1 MEWIQKIV
9 QHKFWWLF
17 IIAAFIFI
25 VILSSLLHSK
35 IDLTSEKRYSL
46 SKSTKQL
53 LGKLDEELEID
64 VLLNGNLSSGF
75 KKLNVATEELLDNLR
90 EYSNGNLK
98 IRFTKPGEGLND
110 SAKLVLYD
118 SLVKMGVK
126 PINNEVKHDNND
138 SKSERLIFPYA
149 IVKYKDRQ
157 KVVDLMS
164 WKSGMDE
171 ESSSNYSEAL
181 LEFKFDDAIN
191 KVTKTDFPVVAYA
204 AGNGEPEP
212 LNPTV
217 RDLFDLMSNN
227 YRFGVMDLKEGILN
241 ADTIKALLIVKP
253 SLPFTEAEKIKIDQY
268 IMQGGKVVWCIDKL
282 YAEFDSL
289 IRAKSDFVAYDK
301 GLNLDDQLFKYG
313 VRINGDLLQD
323 LNCAKQPLVVGQE
336 AGKPQI
342 ERVPFPY
349 YPLLSATGNGH
360 PISKNLDHVL
370 SIFPSSMDTVK
381 AAGITKTILLASDTN
396 SRTLSTPAMVSLQSV
411 KTEDDARTFTKSY
424 LPVAVLLEGKF
435 SSLYAN
441 RITDNMKDSV
451 LKLTGVPFLPTASKP
466 SQQIVMSDADIV
478 TNVVTQTQ
486 GALPMG
492 MQEFENYQ
500 FANREFFMNCIDYLV
515 DNSGIIETRNK
526 DFTLR
531 LLDKNKVQE
540 QKTFWQIVNIIIPV
554 LLILITG
561 LIVQFSRKKRFAS

>member
-1 MEWIQKIV
+1 MDWIQKIL
-9 QHKFWWLF
+9 QHKFWWIF

-46 SKSTKQL
+46 NKSTKQL
-53 LGKLDEELEID
+53 LGKLEDEVEID

-75 KKLNVATEELLDNLR
+75 KKLNVATEELLDNFR

-98 IRFTKPGEGLND
+98 IRFIKPGEGLND

-126 PINNEVKHDNND
+126 PFNNEVKQDNND
-138 SKSERLIFPYA
+138 SKSERLIFPAA

-164 WKSGMDE
+164 GKSGMDE
-171 ESSSNYSEAL
+171 ESSLNYSEAL

-204 AGNGEPEP
+204 AGNGEP

-217 RDLFDLMSNN
+217 RDLFDLMRNN
-227 YRFGVMDLKEGILN
+227 YRFGVMDLKEGVLN

-268 IMQGGKVVWCIDKL
+268 IMQGGKVVWFIDKL

-349 YPLLSATGNGH
+349 YPLLSTSGNGH

-370 SIFPSSMDTVK
+370 SVFPSSMDTVK

-411 KTEDDARTFTKSY
+411 KTEDDVRTFNKSY

-435 SSLYAN
+435 TSLYAN
-441 RITDNMKDSV
+441 RITDNMRDSL

-466 SQQIVMSDADIV
+466 SQQIVVSDADIV

-492 MQEFENYQ
+492 TQEFENYQ

>member
-1 MEWIQKIV
+1 
-9 QHKFWWLF
+9 
-17 IIAAFIFI
+17 
-25 VILSSLLHSK
+25 
-35 IDLTSEKRYSL
+35 
-46 SKSTKQL
+46 
-53 LGKLDEELEID
+53 
-64 VLLNGNLSSGF
+64 
-75 KKLNVATEELLDNLR
+75 
-90 EYSNGNLK
+90 
-98 IRFTKPGEGLND
+98 
-110 SAKLVLYD
+110 
-118 SLVKMGVK
+118 
-126 PINNEVKHDNND
+126 
-138 SKSERLIFPYA
+138 
-149 IVKYKDRQ
+149 
-157 KVVDLMS
+157 
-164 WKSGMDE
+164 
-171 ESSSNYSEAL
+171 
-181 LEFKFDDAIN
+181 
-191 KVTKTDFPVVAYA
+191 
-204 AGNGEPEP
+204 
-212 LNPTV
+212 
-217 RDLFDLMSNN
+217 
-227 YRFGVMDLKEGILN
+227 
-241 ADTIKALLIVKP
+241 
-253 SLPFTEAEKIKIDQY
+253 
-268 IMQGGKVVWCIDKL
+268 MQGGKVVWFIDKL

-349 YPLLSATGNGH
+349 YPLLSASGNGH

-435 SSLYAN
+435 TSLYAN

-451 LKLTGVPFLPTASKP
+451 LKLTGVPFLATASKP
-466 SQQIVMSDADIV
+466 SQQIVVSDADIV

-492 MQEFENYQ
+492 TQEFENYQ

-531 LLDKNKVQE
+531 LLDKNKVQD
-540 QKTFWQIVNIIIPV
+540 QKTFWQFVNIIFPV
-554 LLILITG
+554 LLILIIG

>member
-1 MEWIQKIV
+1 M
-9 QHKFWWLF
+9 QHKFWWIF

-53 LGKLDEELEID
+53 LGKLEDEVEID

-75 KKLNVATEELLDNLR
+75 KKLNVATEELLDNFR

-98 IRFTKPGEGLND
+98 IRFIKPGEGLND

-126 PINNEVKHDNND
+126 PFNNEVKQDNND
-138 SKSERLIFPYA
+138 SKSERLIFPAA
-149 IVKYKDRQ
+149 IVKYKERQ

-164 WKSGMDE
+164 GKSGMDE
-171 ESSSNYSEAL
+171 ESSLNYSEAL

-191 KVTKTDFPVVAYA
+191 KITKTDFPVVAYA
-204 AGNGEPEP
+204 AGNGEP

-217 RDLFDLMSNN
+217 RDLFDLMRNN
-227 YRFGVMDLKEGILN
+227 YRFGVMDLKEGVLN

-268 IMQGGKVVWCIDKL
+268 IMQGGKVVWFIDKL

-349 YPLLSATGNGH
+349 YPLLSASGNGH

-435 SSLYAN
+435 TSLFAN

-451 LKLTGVPFLPTASKP
+451 LKLTGVPFLPSASKP
-466 SQQIVMSDADIV
+466 SQQIVVSDADIV

-492 MQEFENYQ
+492 TQEFENYQ